1 MLTLTGNKISYID
14 KEFVS
19 NTPNVRYI
27 YMGENELKTIES
39 GTLKQFSQVC
49 NYIEHFGIRVVL
61 LEIRVLDLYY
71 SSTRAL

>member
-39 GTLKQFSQVC
+39 GTLKQFSQVST
-49 NYIEHFGIRVVL
+49 YFEFSTQIVF